1 MKFINLTPHT
11 ITLNDGSSFP
21 TEGNARVADTYTRFN
36 GCGICKVKHGEIE
49 GLQNL
54 RKMSHTSSP
63 PWFSQQ
69 RRRMVEQ
76 MWLPP
81 QQDTR
86 SVNEKTASSLQYR
99 DSSANDSHWLIY
111 DKVQK

>member
-21 TEGNARVADTYTRFN
+21 TEWQIPIPGSTDAASARSSTERS
-36 GCGICKVKHGEIE
+36 KVSR
-49 GLQNL
+49 NL
-54 RKMSHTSSP
+54 RKMSPTSSP

-76 MWLPP
+76 MWLPQ

-86 SVNEKTASSLQYR
+86 SVNEKTASLPQYR
-99 DSSANDSHWLIY
+99 DSSANDCHWLIY

>member
-49 GLQNL
+49 GLPEPKDNVTYIVSAMVL
-54 RKMSHTSSP
+54 AAAKET
-63 PWFSQQ
+63 
-69 RRRMVEQ
+69 VEQ

-86 SVNEKTASSLQYR
+86 SVNEKTASSPQYR